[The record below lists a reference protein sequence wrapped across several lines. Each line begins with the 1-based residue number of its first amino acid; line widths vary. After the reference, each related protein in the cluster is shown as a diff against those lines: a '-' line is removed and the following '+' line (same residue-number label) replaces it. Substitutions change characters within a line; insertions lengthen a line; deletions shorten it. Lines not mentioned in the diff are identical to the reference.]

1 MTLVLISFLGGAVIW
16 AMAFS
21 QRVARMEVII
31 ELLSNKAA
39 RILHSPHTPEL
50 DIFIERL
57 QNDTLQRAD
66 VPTFIEALIKV
77 ENDTDEPKGSR
88 LAAVLTHIKVCRRFN
103 LSIPAIDDFAI
114 GWEKSSTK
122 TQ

>member
-1 MTLVLISFLGGAVIW
+1 MTLVLVSFLGGAVIW

-21 QRVARMEVII
+21 QRVARMEVVI
-31 ELLSNKAA
+31 ELLSDKAA

-50 DIFIERL
+50 DAFIERL
-57 QNDTLQRAD
+57 QKDTLQSAD
-66 VPTFIEALIKV
+66 VPEFIEALLKV
-77 ENDTDEPKGSR
+77 ENDKAEPKGNR

-103 LSIPAIDDFAI
+103 LPIPSIDDYYI
-114 GWEKSSTK
+114 GLEKPPNK

>member
-103 LSIPAIDDFAI
+103 LSIPAIDDYAI